1 MPTIEENQL
10 VWDNA
15 YDWSAAGD
23 EWSGAW
29 GTPEMQWYSTLLP
42 RIHAFLP
49 APTILEIAP
58 GFGRWTHFLK
68 DRCDR
73 LVVVDLSE
81 RCIEAC
87 KERFRTDTH
96 ITYHVNDGRSLAMV
110 EDHSIDFAFSFDS
123 LVHADAS
130 VLQAYLE
137 QLATKL
143 TPDGVAVLHHSN
155 SGEYARS
162 APLLR
167 KLPGSGKA
175 GSLGLL
181 GAYVRYAPRLRK
193 VPVGRQL
200 LAGLHRLGLVDLYWR
215 DRTVS
220 AATFRAQA
228 EAAGLRCASQELI
241 GWLRTRRLIDCISV
255 VTPAGSRWA
264 RPTVVVR
271 NPRFMRE
278 AEQAHAIAPAYS
290 VTRAPGA
297 DDGRVAASHAQTAT
311 EARR

>member
-29 GTPEMQWYSTLLP
+29 GTAEMQWYMTLLP

-58 GFGRWTHFLK
+58 GFGRWTQFLK

-87 KERFRTDTH
+87 KERFRDDAH

-181 GAYVRYAPRLRK
+181 GAYVRYAPRLRN

-220 AATFRAQA
+220 AASFRVQA

-264 RPTVVVR
+264 RSTVVVR

-278 AEQAHAIAPAYS
+278 AEQARAIAPAYS
-290 VTRAPGA
+290 LTLTAGARNAPRATAGTR
-297 DDGRVAASHAQTAT
+297 RVP
-311 EARR
+311 